1 MNFHKNLAEN
11 IIVCSKIINL
21 GLDLIKEHFF
31 LLKKSY
37 SHEIGKDQ
45 MSINYLVGK
54 IRLKC
59 SNQRVIF
66 ILFILQLSQNIIK

>member
-1 MNFHKNLAEN
+1 MNFDENLAEN

-21 GLDLIKEHFF
+21 ALDLTKESFS

-45 MSINYLVGK
+45 MSINCLVGK
-54 IRLKC
+54 IRLKF